1 MLCPEHTVITKGT
14 GVKGF
19 YRLLKSRIS
28 LSKRLH
34 LVLAVGAD
42 ALLVPVEE
50 NLLAAGQDTPADVV
64 LIHIDYTV
72 PLRYAR
78 NTRLRAFCS
87 AWEIMPL
94 SIQALSEDTAHDQYL
109 LFRQRMYTPIHSN
122 IQNILCE
129 Y

>member
-78 NTRLRAFCS
+78 NT
-87 AWEIMPL
+87 
-94 SIQALSEDTAHDQYL
+94 
-109 LFRQRMYTPIHSN
+109 
-122 IQNILCE
+122 
-129 Y
+129 